1 MPHKNLAF
9 EVLKK
14 FLNDEIKT
22 RSKRNLIQGR
32 SFAEMLERSINNYKN
47 KSIETAQ
54 VIEELISGK
63 ENAKSQAEG

>member
-1 MPHKNLAF
+1 MPHKNIAF

-14 FLNDEIKT
+14 FLNDKIKT

-32 SFAEMLERSINNYKN
+32 SFAEMMERSINNYKN

-54 VIEELISGK
+54 VIEELITGK
-63 ENAKSQAEG
+63 ENA

>member
-32 SFAEMLERSINNYKN
+32 SFAKMLERSINNYKN

-63 ENAKSQAEG
+63 ENA

>member
-54 VIEELISGK
+54 VIEELIIGT
-63 ENAKSQAEG
+63 ENA

>member
-22 RSKRNLIQGR
+22 ISKRNLIQGR

-54 VIEELISGK
+54 VIEELITGK
-63 ENAKSQAEG
+63 ENA

>member
-22 RSKRNLIQGR
+22 ISKRNLIQGR

-54 VIEELISGK
+54 VIEELITGQ
-63 ENAKSQAEG
+63 ENA